1 MKEFIN
7 AKIILKN
14 SIIEGQN
21 LVTDGSRIVCI
32 TNERLNEA
40 DLVDAHGL
48 FLAPGF
54 VDMHVHGGDGA
65 DYMDGSIDAF
75 QTAARCSLSGGATTI
90 YPTTLCA
97 PMDKVEKIFEVFR
110 QVKDIPGLPHMPGLH
125 LEGPFFSAEQAGA
138 QNTEFLKT
146 PSEDDVQLL
155 LKNKDVISRVSA
167 ACELPG
173 VVPMGDKLRSVGIV
187 CSIGHSNAVYD
198 DVLSAVQHGF
208 TLVTHLYSGMSS
220 ITRRHAHRVLGVLES
235 AYLLDELNVEI
246 IADGH
251 HLPRELLQLIVK
263 MKNPNQISLVTDA
276 LRGAGMPEGSR
287 IGIGDD
293 GRWAIIEDGV
303 AYMPDYSCFAG
314 SVTSAAKCVRTM
326 WKDVGLP
333 LWRAVQMMTFNPC
346 NVMGISAHKGE
357 ISPGKDADLVLFDDD
372 MEIEQVWLSGE
383 KVLQK

>member
-14 SIIEGQN
+14 SIVEGKN
-21 LVTDGSRIVCI
+21 LLVDGSRIAGL
-32 TNERLNEA
+32 TEERIPGAEI
-40 DLVDAHGL
+40 VDAHGL
-48 FLAPGF
+48 FLSPGL

-65 DYMDGSIDAF
+65 DYMDGTAEAF
-75 QTAARCSLSGGATTI
+75 QTAARCSLAGGATTV

-97 PMDKVEKIFEVFR
+97 PMDKVERIFEVFR
-110 QVKDIPGLPHMPGLH
+110 RVKDLPGLPHMPGLH

-138 QNTEFLKT
+138 QNPEFLKA
-146 PSEDDVQLL
+146 PSEEDVQLL
-155 LKNKDVISRVSA
+155 LRNRDVIARVSA

-173 VVPMGDKLRSVGIV
+173 VIAMGDRLKAAGII
-187 CSIGHSNAVYD
+187 CSIGHSNAVYE
-198 DVLSAVQHGF
+198 DVLEAVQHGF

-220 ITRRHAHRVLGVLES
+220 ITRHRAHRVLGVLES
-235 AYLLDELNVEI
+235 AYLLDELDVEI

-263 MKNPNQISLVTDA
+263 LKNPDQISLVTDA

-293 GRWAIIEDGV
+293 GRWAVIENGV
-303 AYMPDYSCFAG
+303 AYMPDHSCFAG
-314 SVTSAAKCVRTM
+314 SVTSAIKCVRTM

-333 LWRAVQMMTFNPC
+333 LWRAVQMMSFNPC
-346 NVMGISAHKGE
+346 RVMGISAHKGE
-357 ISPGKDADLVLFDDD
+357 IAPGKDADLILFDER
-372 MEIEQVWLSGE
+372 MEIEQIWLMGE
-383 KVLQK
+383 KAG